1 MIKKIFLVV
10 TIVSVVF
17 GEDIDELLS
26 EFDDTPSTEVTQ
38 KKEHKKIV
46 QKSEK
51 QSQEDELL
59 SGFDDEDENTQENI
73 TQKEDDVKNYRGSF
87 TQSINYSYKD
97 DAKYPHKGLT
107 SFKSRLFLEYKK
119 DLSDD
124 FKLKANGVAFYD
136 WVYTLRDRDRYTT
149 EEKHSLESEVELF
162 DFYIDG
168 KLSSNLDI
176 RFGRQVVVWGRS
188 DNIRVTDVIN
198 PLDFRKPGMV
208 DIEDL
213 RLPLGIVK
221 FDYYVGDWDISPM
234 MIVEQRANK
243 TPAFG
248 SQFYPSPVKLPS
260 QRMPHKTTYA
270 LKIGGE
276 FSGYDIDFYY
286 ADLILPDEF
295 GLPQYKRE
303 KSKMYGFAFDYIV
316 GSWLFKGELTKK
328 SDLRFF
334 GLNDTYKRVDGLL
347 GVEYN
352 GIADT
357 KISYDFAKRNFD
369 KSSALFEKNI
379 YQHAI
384 RITSDFVNA
393 TLHANYLLSLFGKK
407 ANDGGF
413 QRAWIK
419 YDIKDALSTN
429 FGVVDYIGGSN
440 KMDRFKDNDMIFAD
454 IVYSF

>member
-1 MIKKIFLVV
+1 MIKQIFLSSLLCVAL
-10 TIVSVVF
+10 F
-17 GEDIDELLS
+17 GEDVDELLS
-26 EFDDTPSTEVTQ
+26 EFDDSPSTEVSQ
-38 KKEHKKIV
+38 KKVEKKV
-46 QKSEK
+46 VKKSEK
-51 QSQEDELL
+51 ESQEDELL
-59 SGFDDEDENTQENI
+59 SGFDDEDENLHEN
-73 TQKEDDVKNYRGSF
+73 TKEKEEVKNYRGSF
-87 TQSINYSYKD
+87 TQSLNYSYKD
-97 DAKYPHKGLT
+97 KAKPPHEGLS

-119 DLSDD
+119 DLRDD
-124 FKLKANGVAFYD
+124 FKLKVNGVAFYD

-149 EEKHSLESEVELF
+149 EEKHSLESEVELY

-168 KLSSNLDI
+168 KLSSNLDMRI
-176 RFGRQVVVWGRS
+176 GRQVVVWGRS
-188 DNIRVTDVIN
+188 DNIRITDVIN

-234 MIVEQRANK
+234 AIVEQRENK
-243 TPAFG
+243 MPPFG
-248 SQFYPSPVKLPS
+248 SEFYPSTTKLPS
-260 QRMPHKTTYA
+260 QSMPHKTTYA

-276 FSGYDIDFYY
+276 FSGYDIDFYF

-303 KSKMYGFAFDYIV
+303 KSKMYGFAFNYIV
-316 GSWLFKGELTKK
+316 GSWLFKGELAKK

-357 KISYDFAKRNFD
+357 KISYDFAKRSFD
-369 KSSALFEKNI
+369 KSSALFEKDI
-379 YQHAI
+379 YQHAF
-384 RITSDFVNA
+384 RFSSDFVNA
-393 TLHANYLLSLFGKK
+393 TLHANYLLSLFGKN
-407 ANDGGF
+407 ADDGGF

-440 KMDRFKDNDMIFAD
+440 KMDRFKNNDMIFAD